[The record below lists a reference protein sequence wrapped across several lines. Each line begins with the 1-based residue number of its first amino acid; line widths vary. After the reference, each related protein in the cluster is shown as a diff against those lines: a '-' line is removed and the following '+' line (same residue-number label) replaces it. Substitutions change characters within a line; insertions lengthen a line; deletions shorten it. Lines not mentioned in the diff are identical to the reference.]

1 MILSLDQD
9 VCKISHCG
17 AFQKILQC
25 YNMLDDYDD
34 EILKNGFW
42 TLMTRALGPDHLS
55 QCIC

>member
-34 EILKNGFW
+34 EILKKW
-42 TLMTRALGPDHLS
+42 ILYVH
-55 QCIC
+55 